1 VIIFSFLL
9 RVEKKR
15 ELKQT
20 TTIAGKDSYT
30 HAQSL
35 LEKIQAYAAE
45 AFYAI
50 VLSNLQEL
58 PLLF

>member
-1 VIIFSFLL
+1 L